1 MNIAAIDV
9 GGANLKAAH
18 TSGATRFT
26 PFEVWRQPERL
37 AEALEAVLKELPP
50 YDLLAVTMT
59 AELCDC
65 FQTKREGVLRVL
77 EAAREASGRAAAEKP
92 LKVFRVDGRLVDLD
106 AARADP
112 LASASA
118 NWMALALFA
127 QSLLPRGRGVV
138 ADTGST
144 TTDIVPVREGV
155 AVPGG
160 KTDAERLL
168 IGELVY
174 TGVRR
179 TPVLAVT
186 DHLPYH
192 ERSCPVAAEL
202 FATMLD
208 AYLLTGDI
216 AVAAPATGFGA
227 LTADGR
233 GLSLDHARDR
243 MARMVCADRETFDQD
258 DALAAARFLVAAQEK
273 RVRQALLQVAER
285 LGGPIEGAVV
295 SGEGEFVLRRA
306 IHRIWPRCEIA
317 AFSERI
323 GPEASRAACAHALSR
338 IAPDPAKY
346 HPKGADGGGR

>member
-9 GGANLKAAH
+9 GGANLKASH
-18 TSGATRFT
+18 TSGATRFA

-37 AEALEAVLKELPP
+37 AEALEAVLKALPP

-77 EAAREASGRAAAEKP
+77 EAAREASGRAAPEKP
-92 LKVFRVDGRLVDLD
+92 LKVFRIDGRLVDLD
-106 AARADP
+106 AARAEP

-118 NWMALALFA
+118 NWMALALFG
-127 QSLLPRGRGVV
+127 QGLLPRGRGVV

-144 TTDIVPVREGV
+144 TTDIVPVRDGA

-192 ERSCPVAAEL
+192 ARSCPVAAEL

-208 AYLLTGDI
+208 AYLLTGDLPE
-216 AVAAPATGFGA
+216 APPGSGSPGA
-227 LTADGR
+227 TADGR
-233 GLSLDHARDR
+233 AVSREHAHDR

-273 RVRQALLQVAER
+273 KVRQALLQVAER
-285 LGGPIEGAVV
+285 LGGPLEGAVV

-306 IHRIWPRCEIA
+306 IHRIWPRCEIV
-317 AFSERI
+317 AFSERF
-323 GPEASRAACAHALSR
+323 GADASRAACAHALAR
-338 IAPDPAKY
+338 IALEPAK
-346 HPKGADGGGR
+346 HHLKTGVSGR